1 VDLERNTRIRQGLE
15 MSSMTDEQARDWVT
29 LL

>member
-1 VDLERNTRIRQGLE
+1 LEKNTRIRQGLE
-15 MSSMTDEQARDWVT
+15 MSSMTDEQARDWVA

>member
-1 VDLERNTRIRQGLE
+1 LERNTRIRQGLE
-15 MSSMTDEQARDWVT
+15 MSSITDEQARDWVA